1 LTLLHNVLYPFASSE
16 HWNPLLAD
24 PLANR
29 GYTIEKETCM
39 QLTVR

>member
-1 LTLLHNVLYPFASSE
+1 LHNVLYPFASSE
-16 HWNPLLAD
+16 HWNHLLAD